1 MLFRSKRVLNRINPK
16 RTTSRHIVIKKAKI
30 KDKERILKAAREKQ
44 KAMSRGTP
52 IKLSANFSAETL
64 LAKRKWHDILKVLE
78 GENLQP
84 RILYST
90 RLSFKTE
97 EEIK

>member
-1 MLFRSKRVLNRINPK
+1 MKPMIP
-16 RTTSRHIVIKKAKI
+16 TPKI
-30 KDKERILKAAREKQ
+30 KMAKVKERILKAAKEKPRVTY
-44 KAMSRGTP
+44 KGTP